1 MFQNKS
7 VNIVLSLLKWK
18 PCTPFSQL
26 FIAPYLCLSELST
39 DGAGED
45 NLDDILK
52 FVLFNP
58 ADLNNNYFDSLPLE
72 NIVTDEEVTTTTNK
86 RGEISEAEN
95 TANRKISSSARR
107 GRPRSAPVTGNIL
120 TERRNVSKT
129 V

>member
-1 MFQNKS
+1 MS
-7 VNIVLSLLKWK
+7 D
-18 PCTPFSQL
+18 
-26 FIAPYLCLSELST
+26 LST

-45 NLDDILK
+45 NLEDILK

-95 TANRKISSSARR
+95 TANRKISSSSARR
-107 GRPRSAPVTGNIL
+107 GRPRSNPVTGNIVI
-120 TERRNVSKT
+120 ERRHVSKT

>member
-1 MFQNKS
+1 MS
-7 VNIVLSLLKWK
+7 D
-18 PCTPFSQL
+18 
-26 FIAPYLCLSELST
+26 LST

-45 NLDDILK
+45 NLEDILK

-86 RGEISEAEN
+86 RGGKSGEGN
-95 TANRKISSSARR
+95 TVDRKISSSSRR
-107 GRPRSAPVTGNIL
+107 GRPRSKPVTGNIL
-120 TERRNVSKT
+120 IERRNVSKT

>member
-1 MFQNKS
+1 MS
-7 VNIVLSLLKWK
+7 D
-18 PCTPFSQL
+18 
-26 FIAPYLCLSELST
+26 LST

-45 NLDDILK
+45 NLEDILK

-86 RGEISEAEN
+86 RGRKSGEGN
-95 TANRKISSSARR
+95 TVDRKISSSSRR
-107 GRPRSAPVTGNIL
+107 GRPRSIPVTGNIL
-120 TERRNVSKT
+120 IERRNVSKP